1 MEMLEVPTTPML
13 LGARPGDLREAA
25 GNALSS
31 TLGSTLGKETYAS
44 FLLLAIAIF
53 TLAGYL
59 GLALLFVG
67 AVR

>member
-1 MEMLEVPTTPML
+1 MEMLEMPTTPML
-13 LGARPGDLREAA
+13 LGARPSDLREAA
-25 GNALSS
+25 GNALGN
-31 TLGSTLGKETYAS
+31 TLGRETYAS

>member
-1 MEMLEVPTTPML
+1 MEMLEMQTTPML
-13 LGARPGDLREAA
+13 LGARPSDLREAA
-25 GNALSS
+25 GNAL
-31 TLGSTLGKETYAS
+31 GRETYAS